1 MYVHR
6 MTDVLFHMLSN
17 IVCLRGLAD
26 LRQSDKLILKKINQ
40 VSCCATDLVG
50 LMFGDKRKW
59 QEKIIVGVK
68 MSFKVI
74 DFPGSHDKC
83 GQGTIIKTLIV
94 DYLFKKPKT
103 KENSNCSLLY
113 QHLMFCGGVHPPQSF
128 CINWFLYP
136 PTSSFAPL
144 IYCCSQGWVFLL
156 KCCLWF
162 I

>member
-94 DYLFKKPKT
+94 DYLFTKT
-103 KENSNCSLLY
+103 KNKRELKLQPLVLAYDVLWRSSSTTVILY
-113 QHLMFCGGVHPPQSF
+113 QLVFISP
-128 CINWFLYP
+128 N
-136 PTSSFAPL
+136 
-144 IYCCSQGWVFLL
+144 FLL
-156 KCCLWF
+156 CSSHLLLQPGMGF
-162 I
+162 LT